1 MFRPAM
7 RSVPPPPGAGLTK
20 LADPRRVLMGW
31 VLFLVAV
38 AVVLALAWPYGAGAA
53 VDRLRRDVAASGYL
67 RQAQQAARDVPV
79 RRDEA
84 LAALDRAVELSPQDP
99 LIVDA
104 AAQLYV
110 ELRAYAQAAKW
121 LKALPADMAPAD
133 GETSELESL
142 LTRVTYAQSL
152 IMTGRVQ
159 EGARLLE
166 QVSTESHAARERGLM
181 PDPLF
186 ALVLN
191 NIAYVNALGKREL
204 PTALEMATLA
214 VKLQPTQSAYL
225 DTLGWV
231 EFELGSYRNAA
242 FHLERA
248 VRLHLPEENAE
259 MYYHLGAAY
268 ARLSRRDDARWNLA
282 RALELDPS
290 YVEAADE
297 LRLLSQDLP
306 QPSLI

>member
-1 MFRPAM
+1 MFRPAI

-20 LADPRRVLMGW
+20 LADPRRVLLGW
-31 VLFLVAV
+31 VVFVVAV
-38 AVVLALAWPYGAGAA
+38 AVILAAAWPYGAGAA
-53 VDRLRRDVAASGYL
+53 VNRLRRDTAASGYL
-67 RQAQQAARDVPV
+67 RAAQRAARDVPV
-79 RRDEA
+79 RRDAA
-84 LAALDRAVELSPQDP
+84 LAALERAVELSPHDP
-99 LIVDA
+99 TIVDA

-110 ELRAYAQAAKW
+110 ELRAYREAAEW
-121 LKALPADMAPAD
+121 LTAKAAAPPTT
-133 GETSELESL
+133 GQTPELDTL
-142 LTRVTYAQSL
+142 LARVTFAQTL
-152 IMTGRVQ
+152 MMTGKEK
-159 EGARLLE
+159 EGARILE
-166 QVSTESHAARERGLM
+166 QVSTQLHAARERGLM

-191 NIAYVNALGKREL
+191 NIAYVNALAEREL
-204 PTALEMATLA
+204 PAALEMATLA
-214 VKLQPTQSAYL
+214 VQLQPTQSAYL

-231 EFELGSYRNAA
+231 EFQLGDYRDAA

-248 VRLHLPEENAE
+248 VRLHLPEESAE

-268 ARLSRRDDARWNLA
+268 ARLARRDDARWNLA

-290 YVEAADE
+290 YAEAADE